1 MSSILNMHYSRKL
14 KEKIVKL
21 EADIYKIIDGNKLTV
36 AEYQFN
42 RNAQQS
48 MDNWILYERSM
59 KTGGSGIVPYL
70 KHKSVYPGEHIST

>member
-1 MSSILNMHYSRKL
+1 MSKIYYSRKL
-14 KEKIVKL
+14 KEKIAKL

-48 MDNWILYERSM
+48 MDNWFLYGRSM
-59 KTGGSGIVPYL
+59 KTGVSGILPYC
-70 KHKSVYPGEHIST
+70 T